1 MGEFIMSYKDGKLDK
16 EELEEIIDDAKKKDY
31 EVLNKFDKE
40 ELKEASEE
48 VIEMKKEEDKNKL
61 DNKSETIKNVVQNL
75 K

>member
-1 MGEFIMSYKDGKLDK
+1 MSYKDGKLDK
-16 EELEEIIDDAKKKDY
+16 EELEEIIDEAKKKDY

-48 VIEMKKEEDKNKL
+48 VIEMKKEEDKSRL
-61 DNKSETIKNVVQNL
+61 DNKTETIKNVVQNL

>member
-1 MGEFIMSYKDGKLDK
+1 MSYKDGKLDK

-48 VIEMKKEEDKNKL
+48 VIEMKKEEDKSRL

>member
-1 MGEFIMSYKDGKLDK
+1 MSYKDGKLDK
-16 EELEEIIDDAKKKDY
+16 EELEEIIDEAKKKDY

-40 ELKEASEE
+40 ELKEASQE

-61 DNKSETIKNVVQNL
+61 DNKSETISNVIQNL

>member
-1 MGEFIMSYKDGKLDK
+1 MSYKDGKLDI

-61 DNKSETIKNVVQNL
+61 DNKLETIKNVVQNL

>member
-1 MGEFIMSYKDGKLDK
+1 MSYKDGKLDK

>member
-1 MGEFIMSYKDGKLDK
+1 MSYKDGKLEK
-16 EELEEIIDDAKKKDY
+16 EELEEIIEEAKKKDY

>member
-1 MGEFIMSYKDGKLDK
+1 MSYKDGKLDK

-48 VIEMKKEEDKNKL
+48 VIEMKKEEDKSRL
-61 DNKSETIKNVVQNL
+61 DNKTETIKNVVQNL

>member
-1 MGEFIMSYKDGKLDK
+1 MSYKDGKLDK

-48 VIEMKKEEDKNKL
+48 VIEMKKEEDKSRL
-61 DNKSETIKNVVQNL
+61 DNKTEAIKNVVQNL

>member
-1 MGEFIMSYKDGKLDK
+1 MSYKDGKLDK
-16 EELEEIIDDAKKKDY
+16 EELKEIIDDAKKKDY

>member
-1 MGEFIMSYKDGKLDK
+1 MSYKDGKLDK

-48 VIEMKKEEDKNKL
+48 VIEMKKDEDKNKL